1 MAFATLVTKKLRS
14 NTSARCST
22 CSLRELCLPL
32 GLDEKAVIALDHLIS
47 QRHKIRRDEHL
58 QHDGLAFHSLHV
70 VRAGFFKTY
79 ILHEDGRE
87 QVTGFYMPGEVLG
100 LDAISAD
107 THTCSAV
114 ALEDSEVCE
123 LPFTQL
129 ERVGRTIPPLMH
141 HFHKIMSFE
150 IVRDRGMLLGS
161 MKAGERL
168 VAFLLNLSRR
178 FARRGYSPLEFNLR
192 MTREEIGSY
201 LGLKLETISR
211 AFSKLQA
218 DGLISVNNRKICL
231 NDIEHLRRLYGNSSY
246 K

>member
-1 MAFATLVTKKLRS
+1 
-14 NTSARCST
+14 
-22 CSLRELCLPL
+22 LPL
-32 GLDEKAVIALDHLIS
+32 GLDEQAVKALDHLIS

-58 QHDGLAFHSLHV
+58 HHEGLVFHSLHV

-87 QVTGFYMPGEVLG
+87 QITGFYMPGEVLG
-100 LDAISAD
+100 LDAISTD
-107 THTCSAV
+107 THTCNSV

-123 LPFTQL
+123 LPFVQL
-129 ERVGRTIPPLMH
+129 ERAGCAIPTLMH

-150 IVRDRGMLLGS
+150 IVRDRRMLLGS

-168 VAFLLNLSRR
+168 IVFLLNLSRR
-178 FARRGYSPLEFNLR
+178 FAMRGYSPLEFNLR

-218 DGLISVNNRKICL
+218 EGLITVNNKQIRL
-231 NDIEHLRRLYGNSSY
+231 NDIEHLRHKYGNSSY
-246 K
+246 